1 MKRFL
6 VFVLAMIIASTSF
19 AQGEK
24 TIKRKVAIGRFTNET
39 QYGKGMFYDRDN
51 DPMQKQ
57 ATDFLM
63 AKLNQSGKFI
73 LLERSDIDALVQEKG
88 EGMNKINADYLIVGS
103 ITKFG
108 RKTEGQQ
115 KVFSSTKTQTVEAG
129 VSIRIV
135 DAATS
140 LVIYSEEAEGFAETT
155 TKETLGLGG
164 EAGFDATLSDKAIS
178 AVISQLVENIIKK
191 CTDQPWRSYILA
203 IEDGNYVISGGK
215 SQGLAAGDVVL
226 GDGDLLAR
234 RRVDKQIDRL
244 AFPIVLR
251 RHLQPDPHGVLIPAV
266 LPEQRR
272 KIGAD
277 LDDHGRLGFRQAVQ
291 LPVIFEHAA
300 SVYAYDPALPVYDG
314 ICRHYVVPV
323 KHHRPVPDN
332 KPFFETPVFLHERV
346 GMLQDLYAVFL
357 ELE

>member
-1 MKRFL
+1 LRFNYKLQFNMKSTIKI
-6 VFVLAMIIASTSF
+6 LALLLIVALATSAF
-19 AQGEK
+19 SQTEK

-63 AKLNQSGKFI
+63 AKLSQSGKFI

-103 ITKFG
+103 ITKYG

-140 LVIYSEEAEGFAETT
+140 LVIYSEEAEGYAETT
-155 TKETLGLGG
+155 SKETLGIGG

-178 AVISQLVENIIKK
+178 AAISQLVENIIKK
-191 CTDQPWRSYILA
+191 CTDQPWKSYILA
-203 IEDGNYVISGGK
+203 IEDGSYIISGGK
-215 SQGLAAGDVVL
+215 SQGLVPGDV
-226 GDGDLLAR
+226 
-234 RRVDKQIDRL
+234 
-244 AFPIVLR
+244 FN
-251 RHLQPDPHGVLIPAV
+251 
-266 LPEQRR
+266 
-272 KIGAD
+272 
-277 LDDHGRLGFRQAVQ
+277 
-291 LPVIFEHAA
+291 
-300 SVYAYDPALPVYDG
+300 VYAKGKIVKNPQTGVDVELPGKVIGTVTVEMSVGDTPETEISFCSYKGDK
-314 ICRHYVVPV
+314 IDEDNLLKYYVSD
-323 KHHRPVPDN
+323 K
-332 KPFFETPVFLHERV
+332 
-346 GMLQDLYAVFL
+346 
-357 ELE
+357 